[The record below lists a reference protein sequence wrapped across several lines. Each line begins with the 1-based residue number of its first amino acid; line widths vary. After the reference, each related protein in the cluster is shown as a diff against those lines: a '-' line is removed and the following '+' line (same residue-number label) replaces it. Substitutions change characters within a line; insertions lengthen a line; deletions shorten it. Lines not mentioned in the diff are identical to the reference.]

1 MTGSK
6 YNAHIEP
13 LFTELDIFQASDRL
27 DVQWIKIMV
36 LWY

>member
-1 MTGSK
+1 MTDSK

-13 LFTELDIFQASDRL
+13 LFTELAIFQASDIF